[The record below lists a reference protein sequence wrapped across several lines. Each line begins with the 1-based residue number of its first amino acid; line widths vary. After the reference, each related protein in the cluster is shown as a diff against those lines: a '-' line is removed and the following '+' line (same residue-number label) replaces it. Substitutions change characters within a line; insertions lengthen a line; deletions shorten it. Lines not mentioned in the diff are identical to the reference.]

1 MVHLSDSDKQALRE
15 AIRSQEIHTTGEIV
29 TVITRASD
37 NYYFIPTLW
46 AALLALLTPYF
57 LHLVHYSFHFL
68 NDFPFIYLSK
78 HLHIGVYQM
87 QIIVFCLCALLFRWP
102 WLKLKLI
109 PRSIKHQRSSRLAH
123 EQFYQQGL
131 HTKDERTGILLFVSV
146 AEHYVEILADK
157 NINLAVE
164 ENTWKLLVD
173 NFVVHVKQG
182 DIKQGY
188 LDTIEEAGKLLRQHF
203 PSVPEKDKNEL
214 PDHLIEIN

>member
-1 MVHLSDSDKQALRE
+1 MHLSSSDKQELRE
-15 AIRSQEIHTTGEIV
+15 AIRNQEIHTSGEIV

-68 NDFPFIYLSK
+68 NDLPLIYLSK
-78 HLHIGVYQM
+78 QLHIGVYQM
-87 QIIVFCLCALLFRWP
+87 QIIVFCLFTLLFRWP

-109 PRSIKHQRSSRLAH
+109 PKSIKHQRASRLAH
-123 EQFYQQGL
+123 EQFYRQGL
-131 HTKDERTGILLFVSV
+131 HTKDERTGILLFVSL

-157 NINLAVE
+157 NINEAVE
-164 ENTWKLLVD
+164 KNTWGRLVE
-173 NFVVHVKQG
+173 NFVMHVKQ
-182 DIKQGY
+182 DNIKQGY
-188 LDTIEEAGKLLRQHF
+188 LETIEEAGLLLRQHF

-214 PDHLIEIN
+214 PDHLIEII